1 MKVIVANTNYGF
13 MSRIRCWELQD
24 KMSYGFFFVFS
35 QDDIKDY
42 LTSKGVEWE
51 ESADL
56 MEVASKCNVVY
67 QTRIQKERFGEKIEL
82 YEEARGKY
90 IVNQDVL
97 DAMQKHAVVMH
108 PLPRLDEVSTYCHV
122 M

>member
-1 MKVIVANTNYGF
+1 M
-13 MSRIRCWELQD
+13 
-24 KMSYGFFFVFS
+24 
-35 QDDIKDY
+35 
-42 LTSKGVEWE
+42 EWE

-67 QTRIQKERFGEKIEL
+67 QTRVQKERFGEKIEL